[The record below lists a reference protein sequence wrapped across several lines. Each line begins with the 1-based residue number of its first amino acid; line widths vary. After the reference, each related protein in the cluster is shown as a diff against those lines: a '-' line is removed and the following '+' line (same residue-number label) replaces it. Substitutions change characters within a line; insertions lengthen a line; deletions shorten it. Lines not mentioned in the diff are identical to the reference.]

1 MNERVASYP
10 IRPDIAAAE
19 MTAQV
24 AANET
29 DWLSALRRYLLFV
42 ALANLIWEF
51 AHMPLYTIA
60 STGTTGEILFAG
72 FHCTGGDILIALS
85 SIMLALFIF
94 GDRRWPEMQLLP
106 VVWLTVLFG
115 TGYAIVSEW
124 LNITVRKAWA
134 YSDLMPVVP
143 LIDTGLSPL
152 LRWIVIPLG
161 GFWWASR
168 MNPQPLEKTL

>member
-1 MNERVASYP
+1 
-10 IRPDIAAAE
+10 
-19 MTAQV
+19 
-24 AANET
+24 
-29 DWLSALRRYLLFV
+29 
-42 ALANLIWEF
+42 
-51 AHMPLYTIA
+51 
-60 STGTTGEILFAG
+60 
-72 FHCTGGDILIALS
+72 
-85 SIMLALFIF
+85 MLALFIF

-168 MNPQPLEKTL
+168 INPQPLEKTL